1 MVNACLNDI
10 DDARSRRQIPL
21 ADFILTEETSGS
33 PSKLHDP
40 RFYQTPTHL
49 SGCSDIE
56 SAAPCARL
64 QVVLKKVTE
73 VTISKM
79 FIICIQQTHLQQGE
93 GHVER

>member
-1 MVNACLNDI
+1 MIL
-10 DDARSRRQIPL
+10 RTRRRGAKFPWHLYRPSLIRKP
-21 ADFILTEETSGS
+21 DFIFSEETSGS

-64 QVVLKKVTE
+64 RVVLKKVAD
-73 VTISKM
+73 VTMSKA
-79 FIICIQQTHLQQGE
+79 FTILNLLTFDR
-93 GHVER
+93 VK